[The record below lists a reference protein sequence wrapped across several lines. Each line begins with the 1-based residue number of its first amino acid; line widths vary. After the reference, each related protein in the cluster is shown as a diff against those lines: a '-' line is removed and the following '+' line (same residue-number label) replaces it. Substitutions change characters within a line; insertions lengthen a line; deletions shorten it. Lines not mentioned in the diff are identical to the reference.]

1 MFALAPWDIALQQ
14 LFLFSRKIIYSNTVK
29 EPRLFI
35 YAMFF
40 YNSIT

>member
-1 MFALAPWDIALQQ
+1 MFALPPWDIALQQ
-14 LFLFSRKIIYSNTVK
+14 LFLFSRKIIHPNTLK
-29 EPRLFI
+29 EQRLFI